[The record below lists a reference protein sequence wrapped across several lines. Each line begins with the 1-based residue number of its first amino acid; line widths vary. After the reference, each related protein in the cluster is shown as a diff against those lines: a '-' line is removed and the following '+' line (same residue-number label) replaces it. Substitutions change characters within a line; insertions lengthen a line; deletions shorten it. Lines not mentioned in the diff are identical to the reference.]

1 MPEKIGN
8 AVDSAVAT
16 AEAVAAV
23 PGKIADGVAGFSAWL
38 QSVLP
43 KGPPQLRPPPE
54 QLRSAQPAPKKKWG
68 RPMELPKEE
77 PVAAPPKPTAPV
89 IDVEAYVPSSAS
101 EEDWE
106 RMEAKER
113 ESSKKPAPTS
123 YLDGL

>member
-1 MPEKIGN
+1 
-8 AVDSAVAT
+8 
-16 AEAVAAV
+16 
-23 PGKIADGVAGFSAWL
+23 
-38 QSVLP
+38 
-43 KGPPQLRPPPE
+43 
-54 QLRSAQPAPKKKWG
+54 
-68 RPMELPKEE
+68 MELPKEE
-77 PVAAPPKPTAPV
+77 PVAPPPKPTAAPV

>member
-1 MPEKIGN
+1 M
-8 AVDSAVAT
+8 AT

-23 PGKIADGVAGFSAWL
+23 PGQIASGVSGAVAWL

-54 QLRSAQPAPKKKWG
+54 QLRSAQPTQKKKWG
-68 RPMELPKEE
+68 RPMELPEAE
-77 PVAAPPKPTAPV
+77 PVAPPPTTAPI
-89 IDVEAYVPSSAS
+89 IDVEAYVPAGAS
-101 EEDWE
+101 EEDLE

>member
-1 MPEKIGN
+1 M
-8 AVDSAVAT
+8 DSAVAT

-23 PGKIADGVAGFSAWL
+23 PGKVFDAGAGAIAWI
-38 QSVLP
+38 QSILP

-54 QLRSAQPAPKKKWG
+54 QLRSAQPTQKKKWG

-77 PVAAPPKPTAPV
+77 PVAPPPTAPI
-89 IDVEAYVPSSAS
+89 IDVEAYVPAGVP

-113 ESSKKPAPTS
+113 ESSKSPSPTS